1 LTRLPLCS
9 PALFLCSVLQLAAQG
24 PPNPEKYDITF
35 ADIANQRNYDQP
47 LRPQFHYTPI
57 QGHTGDATGLIY
69 YEGEYHLFTMFDEW
83 SRRRLAHKRWG
94 HAVSPDLVH
103 WNELPPVLDTIIDNR
118 PGSGSGVVD
127 WNDSSGLRRGPE
139 KTLLIYYTDYK
150 RGTCMAY
157 SRDRG
162 RTWERHPA
170 NPIIPGAEDERD
182 PTVFWYSPAGEWRM
196 IRYEKKGFVF
206 YSSRDLL
213 KWTRLSRI
221 DGFFECPDLM
231 ELPVLNHA
239 GENRWVLIDGDG
251 SYFIGR
257 FDGTTFHAESER
269 LKAEYS
275 KVLYATQTWKLTMDG
290 GPAYQMGW
298 MRYPDEPRLVWH
310 GQESFPVELT
320 LRRFPEGIRLCRMP
334 VNEIRNLRIGQQRW
348 KDLIVAP
355 GTKPLDGLK
364 NDLIDLTAQIQP
376 DKAGAFGLRIRGEEL
391 RYSVAD
397 QTLRLGNTTAPL
409 PLNGKPLR
417 LRVLVDRSSI
427 EAFADEG
434 QVSLSLLTL
443 REAPLHLSVFAEG
456 GSVKVSMLEANVLE
470 SIWKASGNR

>member
-1 LTRLPLCS
+1 MSKPALCS
-9 PALFLCSVLQLAAQG
+9 RALILYGVLQLAAQTS
-24 PPNPEKYDITF
+24 PNAEKYDITL
-35 ADIANQRNYDQP
+35 ADVANQRHYDQP

-69 YEGEYHLFTMFDEW
+69 YKGEFHLFTMFDEW

-94 HAVSPDLVH
+94 HAISPDLVH
-103 WNELPPVLDTIIDNR
+103 WEEFPPILDTIIDNR

-139 KTLLIYYTDYK
+139 KTLLIFYTDYK
-150 RGTCMAY
+150 RGTGIAY

-196 IRYEKKGFVF
+196 VRYEKKGFAF

-221 DGFFECPDLM
+221 DGFYECPDLM
-231 ELPVLNHA
+231 ELPVLNQP
-239 GENRWVLIDGDG
+239 GESRWVLIDGDG

-257 FDGTTFHAESER
+257 FDGTTFHPESER

-275 KVLYATQTWKLTMDG
+275 KVLYATQTWKLTMEA

-320 LRRFPEGIRLCRMP
+320 LRSFPEGIRLCRMP
-334 VNEIRNLRIGQQRW
+334 VNEIRNLRIGQQHW
-348 KDLIVAP
+348 KDLVVETTA
-355 GTKPLDGLK
+355 KPIEGLNSDLLDVTVQLK
-364 NDLIDLTAQIQP
+364 PENAT
-376 DKAGAFGLRIRGEEL
+376 AFGLRIRGEEL

-397 QTLRLGNTTAPL
+397 QTLRLGNTTASL
-409 PLNGKPLR
+409 PLRGKPLR
-417 LRVLVDRSSI
+417 LRVLVDRPSI
-427 EAFADEG
+427 EVFADEG
-434 QVSLSLLTL
+434 QVSISLLTL
-443 REAPLHLSVFAEG
+443 REAPLALSVFAEG
-456 GSVKVSMLEANVLE
+456 GAVRVPMFEADVLE
-470 SIWKASGNR
+470 SIWKKSGNK